1 MGKSHFKKAI
11 ASLEARIAE
20 HQLILELQE
29 ECQNVLS
36 LVNQLQLSEL
46 SDRQKGEILSELL
59 VATIHLQ
66 SHCDED
72 LQNLISDDME
82 TLADNI

>member
-1 MGKSHFKKAI
+1 MQLITRKISTQNSTFN
-11 ASLEARIAE
+11 
-20 HQLILELQE
+20 QLILELQE
-29 ECQNVLS
+29 ECQTVLS
-36 LVNQLQLSEL
+36 LINQLQLSEL

-72 LQNLISDDME
+72 LQNLMSDEME
-82 TLADNI
+82 TLADER